1 MATHKDVLYREL
13 RQKAE
18 LTQEGINFDPRIFE
32 GLDVGGRVQEQ
43 VHCLFEYDTDTH
55 VGLELPPFLVLPN
68 GLTTLFNYTK
78 RSTNQLERDGAQFYV
93 ARRCGE
99 RIPVEF
105 AKRPA
110 YYGKKTSDG
119 TAMRTVAVHNTDDV
133 VFVAYSNEC
142 SLKST
147 GKDCLFCNINA
158 TKDTYGEAEGVK
170 WKYPRQIGETV
181 AAAYAEG
188 ARHVTISGGFVPE
201 RREVDYYLDVAESI
215 KEHTGLA
222 DFNGTACIGAPQDL
236 SIIEKYRE
244 VGYRT
249 LAINIEVWN
258 EHFFRAYCPGK
269 EELCGGQKHW
279 IKALEHAVEVF
290 GRGRVRSNMVGGLES
305 KASTLEGIEQLTSK
319 GILAISPAW
328 FPNPGS
334 ALEGHRSPEPAWH
347 LDVAT
352 KTAELYRKAG
362 YTWDQIYD
370 ANAAPIT
377 LVHDIYRIEEGRL
390 SPREP
395 KAASG
400 CCAAKH
406 AAAKP
411 AVAQPA
417 AV

>member
-1 MATHKDVLYREL
+1 MSTLKERQYQEL
-13 RQKAE
+13 EQKAH
-18 LTQEGINFDPRIFE
+18 LSQEGVTFDPAVFQH
-32 GLDVGGRVQEQ
+32 LPVGSELQEQ
-43 VHCLFEYDTDTH
+43 VHTLFEYDTDTH
-55 VGLELPPFLVLPN
+55 VGLELPPYLVLPH
-68 GLTTLFNYTK
+68 GLTAIFNYNR
-78 RSTNQLERDGAQFYV
+78 RSPNRLERDGKRFYLV
-93 ARRCGE
+93 RRDGDAVPLDFV
-99 RIPVEF
+99 R
-105 AKRPA
+105 RPA
-110 YYGKKTSDG
+110 YYGRKTSDG
-119 TAMRTVAVHNTDDV
+119 TPMRTVAVHNTLDV

-158 TKDTYGEAEGVK
+158 TRDTYGEADGVR
-170 WKYPRQIGETV
+170 WKYPGQIGETV

-188 ARHVTISGGFVPE
+188 AKHVTISGGFVPE

-215 KEHTGLA
+215 KQHTGLA

-279 IKALEHAVEVF
+279 IKALEKAVEVF

-305 KASTLEGIEQLTSK
+305 KASTLEGIEALVSR
-319 GILAISPAW
+319 GVIAISPGW

-347 LDVAT
+347 LDVAR
-352 KTAELYRKAG
+352 KTAAIYRKAG
-362 YTWDQIYD
+362 FSWDQIYD

-390 SPREP
+390 PAPRTAPAER
-395 KAASG
+395 AANPL
-400 CCAAKH
+400 AAQVE
-406 AAAKP
+406 
-411 AVAQPA
+411 VAP
-417 AV
+417 

>member
-1 MATHKDVLYREL
+1 MSKLKEAQYREL
-13 RQKAE
+13 ELKAH
-18 LTQEGINFDPRIFE
+18 LSQEGITFDPKIFE
-32 GLDVGGRVQEQ
+32 DLDVGREHQEQ

-55 VGLELPPFLVLPN
+55 VGLDLPPYLVLPH
-68 GLTTLFNYTK
+68 GLVAIFNYNR
-78 RSTNQLERDGAQFYV
+78 RSANRLERDGKRFFV
-93 ARRCGE
+93 VRRDGE
-99 RIPVEF
+99 AIPVEF
-105 AKRPA
+105 TKRPG
-110 YYGKKTSDG
+110 YYARNTSDG
-119 TAMRTVAVHNTDDV
+119 TPMRTVAVHNTDDV

-158 TKDTYGEAEGVK
+158 TRDTYGEADGVR
-170 WKYPRQIGETV
+170 WKYPDQIGETV

-215 KEHTGLA
+215 QEHTGLE

-269 EELCGGQKHW
+269 EQLCGGQKHW
-279 IKALEHAVEVF
+279 IAALEHAVGVF

-305 KASTLEGIEQLTSK
+305 KQSTLEGIEALTSK
-319 GILAISPAW
+319 GIIAISPAW

-334 ALEGHRSPEPAWH
+334 ALEGHRSPEPEWH
-347 LDVAT
+347 LDVAR
-352 KTAELYRKAG
+352 KTAAIYRNVG
-362 YTWDQIYD
+362 FTWDQIYD
-370 ANAAPIT
+370 ANAAPTT

-390 SPREP
+390 PAPR
-395 KAASG
+395 KAHAS
-400 CCAAKH
+400 
-406 AAAKP
+406 
-411 AVAQPA
+411 AVARPA
-417 AV
+417 PEVRP